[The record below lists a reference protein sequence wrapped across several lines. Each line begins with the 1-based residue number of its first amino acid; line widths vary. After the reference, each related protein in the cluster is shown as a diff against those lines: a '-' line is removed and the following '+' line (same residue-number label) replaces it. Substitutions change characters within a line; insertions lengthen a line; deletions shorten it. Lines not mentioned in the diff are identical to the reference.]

1 MAAAT
6 TLSATAA
13 ARKTN
18 CIRAAPGNVAAD
30 LSNTANRTNAT
41 LECLTDCAAEHTKE
55 RHCFYFRC
63 TKFLLNIWQLSHVKP
78 HGHRKPVEFGRTYNC
93 VSAHILDLQIIA
105 YAELG

>member
-1 MAAAT
+1 MAAGT

-13 ARKTN
+13 AGKTN
-18 CIRAAPGNVAAD
+18 RIRATPGKVATGLA
-30 LSNTANRTNAT
+30 NTANRTDAT

-78 HGHRKPVEFGRTYNC
+78 HGHRKPIEFGRTNNC
-93 VSAHILDLQIIA
+93 VSTHILDLQIIA